1 MIVQEEGLFE
11 RCSAIFLLGGLK
23 KLSATLLE
31 IDVLEELSG
40 RALSIKEVEIS
51 RAPCGVGH
59 HWNHERVMVSRFVS
73 SRHETLGVWPMISR
87 GAVNTIHLESL
98 LIVQNLNTY
107 CQVSGGFSYT
117 FVISPTGA
125 SRASRE
131 VKRPVVNNASLCC
144 LCGKS
149 LVAMLTLYKSPLF
162 CFRACLI
169 VLQHCSH
176 RTIVILDKGFLIMS
190 FSSPLYVRV
199 TRFSIFPFSPLV

>member
-1 MIVQEEGLFE
+1 MQRYLSTRRLKEAVCKHFWRLTSWRSYRVELCQSRRSKSHGLPVE
-11 RCSAIFLLGGLK
+11 LGIIG
-23 KLSATLLE
+23 TM
-31 IDVLEELSG
+31 
-40 RALSIKEVEIS
+40 
-51 RAPCGVGH
+51 
-59 HWNHERVMVSRFVS
+59 MVSRFVS

-117 FVISPTGA
+117 FVKSPTGA

-131 VKRPVVNNASLCC
+131 VKRPVANNASLCC

-149 LVAMLTLYKSPLF
+149 LVAMLTLYKSPLS
-162 CFRACLI
+162 CFRAYLI